1 MAQKVLIMGESGT
14 GKSTSLRNCDPA
26 TTAVINPVGKPL
38 PFKNHFEMLNNETD
52 ARKIVKYMK
61 EQCAAGKK
69 LLVVDDFQYILAVPY
84 MNRIKETGWDKY
96 NDFGANYFEIID
108 CCKDLPD
115 DVVVVYMTHLE
126 TLDNGLTTVKLI
138 GKLLREKITIEGL
151 FTVVLRTGVNEAK
164 YYFYTQNSG
173 KDTVKSPLGMFPAY
187 AIENDLN
194 YVVDKIR
201 NYYELGDYKSDD
213 EMGQADQ
220 AVASDL
226 EKPDAKGR
234 RSRTKKAGSTEPE
247 KTGRTRKSRSE
258 VQAENEQK
266 VAEYMEERDKAIDQV
281 FPGQEEVPF
290 DEAMEVAD
298 TVPKPELQKPPRRTR
313 KERNAEKAEPVQ
325 DGTENTDF
333 ENIVLKE
340 DTYFYD
346 IENDNYLLKHEGDS
360 VQTVIGG
367 ETVMKVISRE
377 EFNAGVKRLA
387 QTNNSVPDDAQTPAE
402 PLDGAMNPPE
412 QHVRGQRRRRT
423 RS

>member
-173 KDTVKSPLGMFPAY
+173 KDTVKSPLGMFTAY
-187 AIENDLN
+187 AIDNDLN

-213 EMGQADQ
+213 EMNAADQ
-220 AVASDL
+220 RLHLILKNLTAKAEEQEVKKLNLQHQQMQRKKRL
-226 EKPDAKGR
+226 EEHVRVGQKFRQKMNR
-234 RSRTKKAGSTEPE
+234 RLLITWMKLTRLLIRLFRDRKKYHLMKQWMLPI
-247 KTGRTRKSRSE
+247 KYRNRIYR
-258 VQAENEQK
+258 NH
-266 VAEYMEERDKAIDQV
+266 
-281 FPGQEEVPF
+281 QEEHV
-290 DEAMEVAD
+290 
-298 TVPKPELQKPPRRTR
+298 R
-313 KERNAEKAEPVQ
+313 KEMLKSLNLFRTVQ
-325 DGTENTDF
+325 
-333 ENIVLKE
+333 
-340 DTYFYD
+340 
-346 IENDNYLLKHEGDS
+346 
-360 VQTVIGG
+360 
-367 ETVMKVISRE
+367 
-377 EFNAGVKRLA
+377 
-387 QTNNSVPDDAQTPAE
+387 
-402 PLDGAMNPPE
+402 
-412 QHVRGQRRRRT
+412 RT
-423 RS
+423 LILNLSH

>member
-1 MAQKVLIMGESGT
+1 MAAQKILIMGESGT

-26 TTAVINPVGKPL
+26 TTAVVNPVGKPL

-52 ARKIVKYMK
+52 AGRIVKYMK
-61 EQCAAGKK
+61 VQAAAGKK
-69 LLVVDDFQYILAVPY
+69 LIVVDDFQYILAVPY

-96 NDFGANYFEIID
+96 NDFGANYFEIIN

-115 DVVVVYMTHLE
+115 DVVVAYLTHLE

-201 NYYELGDYKSDD
+201 NYYELDGAKTDA
-213 EMGQADQ
+213 EMDQADQ

-226 EKPDAKGR
+226 EKPDSRGR
-234 RSRTKKAGSTEPE
+234 RSRTRKTEAEPE
-247 KTGRTRKSRSE
+247 KPARKTRSE
-258 VQAENEQK
+258 VQTENEQK
-266 VAEYMEERDKAIDQV
+266 MSEHMAAVGDAIEQAAD
-281 FPGQEEVPF
+281 GKDEVPF
-290 DEAMEVAD
+290 DEAMDAAE
-298 TVPKPELQKPPRRTR
+298 TVPKPDLQKPPRRTR
-313 KERNAEKAEPVQ
+313 KERNAEKTEPVQ
-325 DGTENTDF
+325 NGTTNTDS
-333 ENIVLKE
+333 ETVTLDA
-340 DTYFYD
+340 DTYFYLPAD
-346 IENDNYLLKHEGDS
+346 DNYVMKHKGDS
-360 VQTVIGG
+360 VDLIVDGV
-367 ETVMKVISRE
+367 EVMKVISKE
-377 EFNAGVKRLA
+377 EFQAGVKRLA
-387 QTNNSVPDDAQTPAE
+387 QEKNPVPSDAQTPAE
-402 PLDGAMNPPE
+402 PMDGIMNPPE

>member
-1 MAQKVLIMGESGT
+1 MAAQKILIMGESGT
-14 GKSTSLRNCDPA
+14 GKSTSLRNCDPT
-26 TTAVINPVGKPL
+26 TTAVVNPVGKPL

-52 ARKIVKYMK
+52 AGKIVRYMK
-61 EQCAAGKK
+61 AQAAAGKK
-69 LLVVDDFQYILAVPY
+69 LIVVDDFQYILAVPY

-96 NDFGANYFEIID
+96 NDFGANYFEIIN

-115 DVVVVYMTHLE
+115 DVVVAYLTHLE

-201 NYYELGDYKSDD
+201 NYYELDGAKTDA
-213 EMGQADQ
+213 EMDQADQ

-226 EKPDAKGR
+226 EKPDSKGR
-234 RSRTKKAGSTEPE
+234 RSRARKTETESEKPAKKT
-247 KTGRTRKSRSE
+247 RSE

-266 VAEYMEERDKAIDQV
+266 MSDHMAAVGDAIEQVADGKD
-281 FPGQEEVPF
+281 EVPF
-290 DEAMEVAD
+290 DEAMDAAEN
-298 TVPKPELQKPPRRTR
+298 VPKPDLQKPPRRTR
-313 KERNAEKAEPVQ
+313 KERNAEKTETVQ
-325 DGTENTDF
+325 DGTTNTDS
-333 ENIVLKE
+333 ETVILDA
-340 DTYFYD
+340 DTYFYLPS
-346 IENDNYLLKHEGDS
+346 EDNYVMKHKGDG
-360 VQTVIGG
+360 VDLIVDGV
-367 ETVMKVISRE
+367 EVMKVISKE
-377 EFNAGVKRLA
+377 EFQAGVKRLA
-387 QTNNSVPDDAQTPAE
+387 QEKNPVPYDVQTPAE
-402 PLDGAMNPPE
+402 PMDGIMNPPE